1 MKRRVMFTVHVVGG
15 AHCIVGKNNRVISG
29 DRAKLWRRLTGA
41 PPIGRYRVTA
51 SLSARG
57 SLWISPS
64 VYGRLTGVG
73 EISEEPS
80 PPLVPVYTCWAPRS
94 WHGERINVRIPPLP
108 APAAI

>member
-64 VYGRLTGVG
+64 VYGRLTRASFPGPDQANGVF
-73 EISEEPS
+73 
-80 PPLVPVYTCWAPRS
+80 VYTCWAPRS
-94 WHGERINVRIPPLP
+94 WHGERINVRIRRLL
-108 APAAI
+108 ARRTT